1 MKKNKNLKGKRM
13 KEQPKLSKSVKKN
26 FRKGNKTKNKSKLL
40 YILSSIGLVIS
51 IPIAFILDTLIT
63 VLKIIGVFGLILF
76 ALIYEFLKLILK
88 IIKNLIIFIFKF
100 TKKHPKLVI
109 KSIILTIILVLGLKL
124 GQYVNTYIN
133 NLNDKLDKID
143 TTINDMIDKDEQL
156 QQDINVLSEQYNVNA
171 EDLKNKDKELQEK
184 QEEVNKLQKQVNSL
198 QVTSRGGMTSRSS
211 NSLSEKSKETQTT
224 VATGTKGEHQ
234 SYAHDLCINT
244 YGWSEYDFTCLVK
257 LWNRESG
264 WNSSAHNKSSGAH
277 GIAQALPA
285 SKMASEGSDYYT
297 NGKTQIR
304 WGLKYIKNRYGSP
317 SSAWAHSQQT
327 GWY

>member
-26 FRKGNKTKNKSKLL
+26 FRKGNKLKNKSKLL

-51 IPIAFILDTLIT
+51 IPIAFILDTLVT

-100 TKKHPKLVI
+100 TKKHPKLII

-156 QQDINVLSEQYNVNA
+156 QQDIDVLS
-171 EDLKNKDKELQEK
+171 
-184 QEEVNKLQKQVNSL
+184 
-198 QVTSRGGMTSRSS
+198 
-211 NSLSEKSKETQTT
+211 
-224 VATGTKGEHQ
+224 
-234 SYAHDLCINT
+234 
-244 YGWSEYDFTCLVK
+244 
-257 LWNRESG
+257 
-264 WNSSAHNKSSGAH
+264 
-277 GIAQALPA
+277 
-285 SKMASEGSDYYT
+285 
-297 NGKTQIR
+297 
-304 WGLKYIKNRYGSP
+304 
-317 SSAWAHSQQT
+317 
-327 GWY
+327 